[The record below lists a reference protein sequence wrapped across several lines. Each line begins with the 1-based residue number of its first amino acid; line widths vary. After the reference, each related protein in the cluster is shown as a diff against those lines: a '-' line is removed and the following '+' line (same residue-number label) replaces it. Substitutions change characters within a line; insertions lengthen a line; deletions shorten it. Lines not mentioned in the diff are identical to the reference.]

1 MSKFIL
7 IILLFLL
14 VVFFIICGVFI
25 TKCAT
30 HIKSIPNYQNDPD
43 LVSAHDWAVRASL
56 SVWVTLGVTVL
67 LFVLGL
73 FIGVTETLFLA
84 ASFILYFFLFLIG
97 ALIIFISICSIM
109 AARKIGDSQNYS
121 KENSAYTTPK
131 KYATISASIGL
142 ILIGLIFITFIVVLV
157 ERSRQKKEEEKK
169 EEEVEEE
176 KAQEVA
182 NIIKTKNSKG
192 TSAAAV

>member
-1 MSKFIL
+1 MSKLIL
-7 IILLFLL
+7 IFFLFLL

-30 HIKSIPNYQNDPD
+30 HIKDIPNYKSDPD
-43 LVSAHDWAVRASL
+43 LVSAHDWAVKASL
-56 SVWVTLGVTVL
+56 AVWVTLGVTVL

-97 ALIIFISICSIM
+97 TLIIFISICSVI
-109 AARKIGDSQNYS
+109 AAKKIGDSQNYS
-121 KENSAYTTPK
+121 KENSFYTTPK

-142 ILIGLIFITFIVVLV
+142 ILMGLIFITFIIVLI
-157 ERSRQKKEEEKK
+157 ERSRQKKENEKK
-169 EEEVEEE
+169 EKEVEEE

-182 NIIKTKNSKG
+182 NIIKTKNSRTNI
-192 TSAAAV
+192 TS

>member
-1 MSKFIL
+1 MSKFTL
-7 IILLFLL
+7 IIFLFLL

-43 LVSAHDWAVRASL
+43 LVSAHDWAVRGSL
-56 SVWVTLGVTVL
+56 AVWVTLGVTVL
-67 LFVLGL
+67 LFILGL

-97 ALIIFISICSIM
+97 GLIIFISICSII
-109 AARKIGDSQNYS
+109 AAKRIGDSQNYS

-142 ILIGLIFITFIVVLV
+142 VLMGLIFITFIIVLV
-157 ERSRQKKEEEKK
+157 ERSKQKKEKEKEEK
-169 EEEVEEE
+169 EIEEE

-182 NIIKTKNSKG
+182 NIIKTKNSR
-192 TSAAAV
+192 TTV